1 VLRLREYRC
10 LDCETVHEH
19 LDDADTRQIAC
30 DCGGVA
36 ERIIS
41 APTIHTLSTHFRG
54 TGVSYGGDYVDENL
68 CDPRTREPVR
78 ITSLNDKKRKLKQFK
93 LYEKGAHK
101 GREQALKRRHSVH
114 MRPSGTAV

>member
-1 VLRLREYRC
+1 MLRLREFRC
-10 LDCETVHEH
+10 GDCETVHEH

-54 TGVSYGGDYVDENL
+54 TGISYGGDVYDENL
-68 CDPRTREPVR
+68 CDPATRKPVPV
-78 ITSLNDKKRKLKQFK
+78 TSLRDKQRKLKQFG